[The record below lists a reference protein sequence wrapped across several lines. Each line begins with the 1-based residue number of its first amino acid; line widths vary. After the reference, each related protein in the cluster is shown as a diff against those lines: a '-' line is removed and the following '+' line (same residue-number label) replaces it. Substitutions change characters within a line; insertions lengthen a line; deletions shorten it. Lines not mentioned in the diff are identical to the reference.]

1 MRRAE
6 PEVAFQVWMVLQLLG
21 VIVAAIAIA
30 AMFSVL
36 GLGLVRVLSW
46 PWRDH
51 ASTFVAWSFLR
62 ASRLEEP
69 LLTRL
74 WWSIREAFDAGPLAA
89 RGYGLRRA
97 GFGALLLIAGAGAA
111 VWSQLEA
118 GAGDS
123 GGLVGALSLVLLRN
137 LGVAAALHGLLL
149 AASSPP
155 WRPLRLA
162 LPALVLV
169 ALLAALTLLD
179 QLPPLAALGGGFWRL
194 VPLLLGAGAVVQ
206 VSRLPRQGRDRVA
219 RRVGLVVLAGA
230 LVAAGVGLAAGSWV
244 VAAQAGGLL
253 LGAALLLLLHG
264 AARVSVPVFVAIVGV
279 AAGTW
284 ALIVVLSVM
293 GGFASDLRAK
303 MLVANA
309 HALVQKPGGA
319 APIQQAAQLSARLR
333 AVQGVAAVSPQVH
346 GDAILGSS
354 FNVHNFVSL
363 RGVDPAL
370 PEVQRAIGATVVSGS
385 LALLARPEAM
395 GRPSWRGQKSVDA
408 RDIPA
413 AELPAPATSGGNGQ
427 AGVDERDIDAL
438 LQLAPGPAEVETPRP
453 PIALPSGVAAMPGTQ
468 GAIDAGAADPG
479 TLDPGALDPGA
490 LDPGALDLGGVDL
503 GGGKVGEVKLD
514 PVSGAL
520 PDVLALPTPNPG
532 VDRLLEMPFDDEERD
547 MPVAP
552 GILLGVEL
560 ARSLQVDLGDRVE
573 VITPDADV
581 GPTGL
586 RPRLR
591 TFRVAGTFETGLYEA
606 DSKVAYV
613 DVAEASRYFNLD
625 GAVNVVELRLDEP
638 AAPDA
643 TLAQVRGAL
652 AGGPVSELQVV
663 DWRELNR
670 SLFSALAFER
680 LVIFLVLG
688 LIILVASFAIVSAL
702 TMVILQK
709 RDGIAM
715 LSAMGASARTIGS
728 SFVQMGFV
736 IGAIGTSAGLILGLG
751 TCGLI
756 ATLGIKLPDAYYVRE
771 LPVEVIPAEVAA
783 VVFAS
788 LAVSLVATAFPAR
801 TAARSRP
808 LEGLRHD

>member
-1 MRRAE
+1 
-6 PEVAFQVWMVLQLLG
+6 MVLQLLG

-46 PWRDH
+46 PWRDR

-74 WWSIREAFDAGPLAA
+74 WWSVRDAFDAGPLAA
-89 RGYGLRRA
+89 PGFGLR
-97 GFGALLLIAGAGAA
+97 GAA
-111 VWSQLEA
+111 VGLSLLA
-118 GAGDS
+118 GGGGAAAWTILAAGGGDS
-123 GGLVGALSLVLLRN
+123 GGLLVASALVLLRN

-149 AASSPP
+149 LAASAP

-162 LPALVLV
+162 LPTLVVV
-169 ALLAALTLLD
+169 ALLAAVTLLD
-179 QLPPLAALGGGFWRL
+179 QLPPLAMLGGGFWRL
-194 VPLLLGAGAVVQ
+194 VPLLLGLVAVVR

-219 RRVGLVVLAGA
+219 RRVGLVVLAAA
-230 LVAAGVGLAAGSWV
+230 LVAAGAGVAAGSWI

-253 LGAALLLLLHG
+253 LVAALLLLLHG

-309 HALVQKPGGA
+309 HALVQRPGGA

-333 AVQGVAAVSPQVH
+333 ALPGVAAVSPQVH

-370 PEVQRAIGATVVSGS
+370 PEVRRAIGATVVSGS
-385 LALLARPEAM
+385 LSLLARPEEM
-395 GRPSWRGQKSVDA
+395 GRPSWRGQKDPSA

-413 AELPAPATSGGNGQ
+413 VALPIAASSDQ
-427 AGVDERDIDAL
+427 SGVDDGDIDAL
-438 LQLAPGPAEVETPRP
+438 LQLAPGPAEPDAPRP
-453 PIALPSGVAAMPGTQ
+453 PIALPSAPSAMPGARDDV
-468 GAIDAGAADPG
+468 GAGAGA
-479 TLDPGALDPGA
+479 GALPSGLGA
-490 LDPGALDLGGVDL
+490 GDIDVGDIDLGGVDL
-503 GGGKVGEVKLD
+503 GGGKVGDVQLA
-514 PVSGAL
+514 PPGGAL
-520 PDVLALPTPNPG
+520 PKVDDQPTSNPA

-547 MPVAP
+547 MPVSP

-573 VITPDADV
+573 VITPDADI

-638 AAPDA
+638 AEPDA
-643 TLAQVRGAL
+643 TLDGIRASL
-652 AGGPVSELQVV
+652 AGFELPELKVV

-751 TCGLI
+751 TCGLV
-756 ATLGIKLPDAYYVRE
+756 AALGIKLPDAYYVRE
-771 LPVEVIPAEVAA
+771 LPVEVVPVEVAG
-783 VVFAS
+783 VVLAS